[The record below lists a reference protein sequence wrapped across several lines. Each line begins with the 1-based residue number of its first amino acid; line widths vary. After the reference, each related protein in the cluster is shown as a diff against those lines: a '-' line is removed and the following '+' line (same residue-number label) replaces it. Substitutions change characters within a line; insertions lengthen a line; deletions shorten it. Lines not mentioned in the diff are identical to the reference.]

1 MKARR
6 LLPLIIKIPLDTQ
19 PLIAPFNDPPT
30 PPTTIGPYD
39 SSSPTSV
46 GDLTKGDLMYIKD
59 VETLALSAS
68 RSRNDLVADH
78 QSPSLT
84 PTAAVSSPPPFNLE
98 NFPPLPQS
106 SSPHIASPSSP
117 LTTPSFDDPSL
128 LKSLDI
134 SMDKSPVSPY
144 VLPLDSI
151 RVDNVTIRKAKKGI
165 KSSSQAPTGLYT
177 PLSARIKTTAR
188 THSTLQALR
197 AKSPVSRVE
206 P

>member
-1 MKARR
+1 
-6 LLPLIIKIPLDTQ
+6 
-19 PLIAPFNDPPT
+19 
-30 PPTTIGPYD
+30 
-39 SSSPTSV
+39 
-46 GDLTKGDLMYIKD
+46 MYIKD
-59 VETLALSAS
+59 VETLALSTS

-84 PTAAVSSPPPFNLE
+84 PMAAVSSPPPFNLG

-106 SSPHIASPSSP
+106 SSPPRIASPGSP

-134 SMDKSPVSPY
+134 FTDKSPISPS

-151 RVDNVTIRKAKKGI
+151 RFENVSIRKAKKGG
-165 KSSSQAPTGLYT
+165 KTSSQAPTGLYT
-177 PLSARIKTTAR
+177 PLSARIKVVAR
-188 THSTLQALR
+188 THSTSQALR
-197 AKSPVSRVE
+197 AKSYVSQVD